1 VAGHSHGANVRHRK
15 DRVNALKAK
24 VFSKIARMILV
35 AAKLGGGDPDANP
48 RLRLALEKARA
59 ASMPKENVQRAIKKG
74 TGDSEG
80 ANYEELLY
88 EGYAAGG
95 VAMMIDILTDNRNR
109 TAPEIRKIFEKAA
122 GSLAS
127 SGAVAY
133 MFQRKSIFEV
143 EPDEDAEE
151 DALMETVL
159 ESGAEDLVSA
169 NGVFSIHGDPGE
181 FVSLKAE
188 LESRGVKFSG
198 AGVGFVPDTRV
209 DVPDVETARKIVRL
223 IEGLEENDDVQ
234 GVYANHVLTDDIAEE
249 LAKSS

>member
-1 VAGHSHGANVRHRK
+1 MAGHSHSANVKHRK

-24 VFSKIARMILV
+24 VFSKIARMIVV
-35 AAKLGGGDPDANP
+35 AAKLGGGDPDSNP

-59 ASMPKENVQRAIKKG
+59 ASMPKDNVERSIKKG
-74 TGDSEG
+74 TGDSDG

-109 TAPEIRKIFEKAA
+109 TAPEIKKIFERAG

-143 EPDEDAEE
+143 EPDEDIDEE
-151 DALMETVL
+151 ALMEAVL
-159 ESGAEDLVSA
+159 ESGAEDLVSD

-181 FVSLKAE
+181 FVTVKAR
-188 LESRGVKFSG
+188 LEKLGVHLSG
-198 AGVGFVPDTRV
+198 AAVGFVPDNRV
-209 DVPDVETARKIVRL
+209 DVTDVETARRVVRL
-223 IEGLEENDDVQ
+223 LENLEEHDDVQ
-234 GVYANHVLTDDIAEE
+234 GVYANHRLSEKLAEE
-249 LAKSS
+249 LAQGS